1 MIIACNCTFCKNLID
16 IKVEGELKVVLMC
29 KAFPDGVPRE
39 CRKYFDYNTERECAN
54 GFHFIPED
62 KLKKRIE
69 EREQRKLE
77 QSNLKKET
85 IFDKVK
91 KLIKR

>member
-29 KAFPDGVPRE
+29 KAFPDGVPHE
-39 CRKYFDYNTERECAN
+39 CSKYFDYNTERECAN
-54 GFHFIPED
+54 GFHFED
-62 KLKKRIE
+62 KDDVNENEETQKKTPP
-69 EREQRKLE
+69 
-77 QSNLKKET
+77 KKET